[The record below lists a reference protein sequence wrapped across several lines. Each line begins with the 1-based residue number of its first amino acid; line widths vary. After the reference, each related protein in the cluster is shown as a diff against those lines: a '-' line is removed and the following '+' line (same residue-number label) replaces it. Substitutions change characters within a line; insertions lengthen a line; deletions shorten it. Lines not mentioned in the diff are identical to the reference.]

1 MGAKKALVYIGGPK
15 QLKDFIWYYL
25 AYGQEY
31 DWTMLCQ
38 PMFPEMKLKE
48 ICEKTGIFEDVIE
61 VDSYWGKSY
70 ISLAIDSLKMIAYWV
85 IGKNKLYAKKE
96 VSKMVDIEKF
106 DLVVV
111 STTRGVTP
119 GLITCNS
126 DKQKVEILEDGLG
139 DFVDPNAKFHISHIF
154 ESSYLIAYMFAKMN
168 YFNYE
173 AKFPLPS
180 TKNCYRY
187 SEQPEKVGATLYK
200 GVRKL
205 NDLQLVDQKEYD
217 SLVEKTFGT
226 PKIIEEVDAV
236 FFTTGLVSYTSEEGA
251 NKLNSR
257 IVKYLQKEL
266 FGKKLAIKKHPRDTY
281 DYDISGVEVI
291 LIDAMIPG
299 EDLFRYI
306 TDQQVYFTHP
316 SSIAYKLFERKRM
329 CNIFHCE
336 ELKSDKVQRTKQFE
350 YEIDFSKKVKD
361 YGENRKYVNLIEL

>member
-1 MGAKKALVYIGGPK
+1 MSSKKALVYIGGPK

-25 AYGQEY
+25 AYGKEY

-48 ICEKTGIFEDVIE
+48 ICQKTEIFEDIIE
-61 VDSYWGKSY
+61 IKSYWGKSY
-70 ISLAIDSLKMIAYWV
+70 FSLAIDSLKMFAYWV
-85 IGKNKLYAKKE
+85 VGKNKVYAKKE
-96 VSKMVDIEKF
+96 ILKVVDIDKF

-126 DKQKVEILEDGLG
+126 DSQRIEILEDGLG
-139 DFVDPNAKFHISHIF
+139 DFVDPEAKFHISHIF
-154 ESSYLIAYMFAKMN
+154 ESSYLISYMFAKMN

-187 SEQPEKVGATLYK
+187 SEQPEKVGAVMYK

-205 NDLQLVDQKEYD
+205 NDMSLVEMSDYEC
-217 SLVEKTFGT
+217 LVEKTFGT
-226 PKIIEEVDAV
+226 PRVIEEVDAV

-257 IVKYLQKEL
+257 IVKYLQNEL
-266 FGKKLAIKKHPRDTY
+266 NGKKLAIKKHPRDTY
-281 DYDISGVEVI
+281 NYDIPGVETI

-306 TDQQVYFTHP
+306 TNQKVYFTHP
-316 SSIAYKLFERKRM
+316 SSIAYQLFERKSI

-336 ELKSDKVQRTKQFE
+336 ELKNDKVKRTKQFE
-350 YEIDFSKKVKD
+350 YEIDFRKKIND
-361 YGENRKYVNLIEL
+361 YGENQKYVNLIEL